1 MKRRRL
7 SSLLLSAALL
17 GASAPLAAAAA
28 EEGGARGVF
37 TSSASAQ
44 EQQQQQSDRIS
55 VDELKT
61 LLARAGG
68 AEEVVILDVRG
79 EADAKIKGALHI
91 PLDQLEAR
99 LEEIPSGREV
109 VTYCA

>member
-17 GASAPLAAAAA
+17 GAAPATLAGAAA
-28 EEGGARGVF
+28 EEGGARGVS
-37 TSSASAQ
+37 TSSAQ
-44 EQQQQQSDRIS
+44 EQQQSGRIS

-61 LLARAGG
+61 LLASAGG
-68 AEEVVILDVRG
+68 AEEVIILDVRG

-99 LEEIPSGREV
+99 LGEIPGGREV